1 MDFSKSAETPI
12 SCRVEMGPS
21 IPQEIRPNTE
31 RRAPEQAK
39 VTTTANRALPLRS
52 YKTTIEDVEDDGKV
66 SFEGLD
72 RKCVRLSYIPPK
84 WVPGR
89 GASGTQ
95 RNPYRHDI
103 SASKPKS
110 SGYSSAR
117 SAGLCACSNHNGIEN
132 HSRAA
137 FKKSQGEKC
146 PKVLGLN

>member
-1 MDFSKSAETPI
+1 
-12 SCRVEMGPS
+12 MGPS
-21 IPQEIRPNTE
+21 VPQETRPNTE
-31 RRAPEQAK
+31 RRAPEQAE
-39 VTTTANRALPLRS
+39 VTTTANRALLLRS

-72 RKCVRLSYIPPK
+72 RKCVRFPYIPPK

-110 SGYSSAR
+110 SAHSSAR
-117 SAGLCACSNHNGIEN
+117 PASLCECSNDDDIEN
-132 HSRAA
+132 RSRVA

-146 PKVLGLN
+146 PKALGLN